1 VNGNG
6 NGNGNGDDGAG
17 FGETE
22 LPEKQQETLK
32 KAVRLEWIT
41 IGFLAV
47 TVFLVFLVLGNSQAM
62 KAAWIEDL
70 LSFIPPIVFLV
81 ALRIARKKPNPKHP
95 YGYHRSVGVGHLV
108 AAVALVT
115 MGTFLIVDSAT
126 GLIAA
131 EHPSIGSVELFG
143 QVFWLG
149 WLMMG
154 VMALIALPPVFIG
167 RAKMKLAREL
177 HDKVLYADADMNKA
191 DWMTAVGSMIGVG
204 GIGLGL
210 WWLDATAAL
219 FIAGSILW
227 DGLKNTRAAVED
239 LMDTRAMTFDD
250 AKPHPIVHRVDEYL
264 RSLDWVADA
273 GSRARDQGHVFHIE
287 SFIVPRSRRK
297 VSLADL
303 NDAREGCIAL
313 DWKVEDIVL
322 IPVTEL
328 PRVVQESQPA
338 RV

>member
-1 VNGNG
+1 VNSI
-6 NGNGNGDDGAG
+6 G

-22 LPEKQQETLK
+22 LPARQQETLK

-41 IGFLAV
+41 IAFLAV
-47 TVFLVFLVLGNSQAM
+47 TVFLVFLVMGNSQAM

-70 LSFIPPIVFLV
+70 LSFIPAIVFLV
-81 ALRIARKKPNPKHP
+81 ALRVARKKPNPKHP

-115 MGTFLIVDSAT
+115 MGTFLLVDSAS

-191 DWMTAVGSMIGVG
+191 DWMTAVGSMVGVG

-210 WWLDATAAL
+210 WWLDAAAAL

-287 SFIVPRSRRK
+287 SFVVPRSRRK
-297 VSLADL
+297 VNLADL
-303 NDAREGCIAL
+303 DEARDGCIAL

-322 IPVTEL
+322 IPVSEL

>member
-6 NGNGNGDDGAG
+6 NGKGKGKGIG

-22 LPEKQQETLK
+22 LPHKQLEVLK

-47 TVFLVFLVLGNSQAM
+47 TVFLVFLVMGNSQAM

-70 LSFIPPIVFLV
+70 LSFIPAIVFLV
-81 ALRIARKKPNPKHP
+81 ALHVARKKPTAKHP

-115 MGTFLIVDSAT
+115 MGTFLLVDSAS
-126 GLIAA
+126 GLITA

-167 RAKMKLAREL
+167 RVKMKLAREL
-177 HDKVLYADADMNKA
+177 HDKVLYADAAMNKA
-191 DWMTAVGSMIGVG
+191 DWMTAVGSIVGVG

-210 WWLDATAAL
+210 WWADSGAAL

-227 DGLKNTRAAVED
+227 DGLKNMRAAVED

-250 AKPHPIVHRVDEYL
+250 SKPHPIVNKVDEYL

-287 SFIVPRSRRK
+287 SFVVPLSRRT

-303 NDAREGCIAL
+303 EKAREGCIAL

-328 PRVVQESQPA
+328 PRVVRE
-338 RV
+338 

>member
-1 VNGNG
+1 MTIS
-6 NGNGNGDDGAG
+6 
-17 FGETE
+17 FGHTE
-22 LPEKQQETLK
+22 LPEKQRDILK
-32 KAVRLEWIT
+32 KAIRLEWIT
-41 IGFLAV
+41 IGFLVITV
-47 TVFLVFLVLGNSQAM
+47 TLVFLVLGNSQAM

-81 ALRIARKKPNPKHP
+81 AVKIARRTPNQKHP

-115 MGTFLIVDSAT
+115 MGTFLIIDSAS
-126 GLIAA
+126 GLLAA
-131 EHPSIGSVELFG
+131 EHPSIGSVHLFG

-154 VMALIALPPVFIG
+154 VMAAIALPPVFIG

-191 DWMTAVGSMIGVG
+191 DWMTAVGSIVGVG

-210 WWLDATAAL
+210 WWADAAAAL

-227 DGLKNTRAAVED
+227 DGIKNIRAALED

-250 AKPHPIVHRVDEYL
+250 AKPHPIVGKVDDYL
-264 RSLDWVADA
+264 RSLDWIADA

-287 SFIVPRSRRK
+287 AFVIPRHPRK
-297 VSLADL
+297 ITVAQLDE
-303 NDAREGCIAL
+303 ARQACIDL
-313 DWKVEDIVL
+313 DWKVQDIV
-322 IPVTEL
+322 IVPVTEL
-328 PRVVQESQPA
+328 PDVVRDP
-338 RV
+338 RTPTYR

>member
-1 VNGNG
+1 MSDV
-6 NGNGNGDDGAG
+6 A

-22 LPEKQQETLK
+22 LPGRQKETLA
-32 KAVRLEWIT
+32 KAIRLEWIT

-47 TVFLVFLVLGNSQAM
+47 TVTLVFLVLGNSQAM

-70 LSFIPPIVFLV
+70 LSFIPPIVFL
-81 ALRIARKKPNPKHP
+81 IAVRLARRKPNPKHP
-95 YGYHRSVGVGHLV
+95 YGFHRSVGVGHLV

-115 MGTFLIVDSAT
+115 MGTFLIVDSGS
-126 GLIAA
+126 GLIMG

-191 DWMTAVGSMIGVG
+191 DWMTALGSMVGVG

-210 WWLDATAAL
+210 WWADAAAAL
-219 FIAGSILW
+219 FIAGSILK
-227 DGLKNTRAAVED
+227 DGLKNARAAVED

-250 AKPHPIVHRVDEYL
+250 AKPHPIVHKVDEYL
-264 RSLDWVADA
+264 RALPWVADA

-287 SFIVPRSRRK
+287 SFVVPRSRRK
-297 VSLADL
+297 VSLADVEA
-303 NDAREGCIAL
+303 AREGARAL
-313 DWKVEDIVL
+313 DWKVDDIVI
-322 IPVTEL
+322 IPVKEL
-328 PRVVQESQPA
+328 PRVVEESHPA
-338 RV
+338 KSERSRR

>member
-1 VNGNG
+1 MTAV
-6 NGNGNGDDGAG
+6 G
-17 FGETE
+17 FGETQ
-22 LPEKQQETLK
+22 LPDKQQETLR

-47 TVFLVFLVLGNSQAM
+47 TVFLVFLVMGNSQAM

-70 LSFIPPIVFLV
+70 LSFIPAIVFLV
-81 ALRIARKKPNPKHP
+81 ALRVARKKPNPKHP

-115 MGTFLIVDSAT
+115 MGTFLLVDSAS

-167 RAKMKLAREL
+167 HAKMKLAREL

-191 DWMTAVGSMIGVG
+191 DWMTAVGSIVGVG

-210 WWLDATAAL
+210 WWADSAAAL

-227 DGLKNTRAAVED
+227 DGIKNTRAAVED
-239 LMDTRAMTFDD
+239 LMDMRAMTFDD
-250 AKPHPIVHRVDEYL
+250 AEPHPIVRQVDEYL
-264 RSLDWVADA
+264 RSLDWIADA

-287 SFIVPRSRRK
+287 SFVVPRSRRK

-303 NDAREGCIAL
+303 AEAREGCIAL

-328 PRVVQESQPA
+328 PRVVAESHPA
-338 RV
+338 LA

>member
-1 VNGNG
+1 MNGNRAG
-6 NGNGNGDDGAG
+6 DGAG

-22 LPEKQQETLK
+22 LPPQQQETLK

-47 TVFLVFLVLGNSQAM
+47 TVSLVFLVMGNSQAM

-70 LSFIPPIVFLV
+70 LSFIPAIVFLA
-81 ALRIARKKPNPKHP
+81 ALRIARKKPNAKHP

-115 MGTFLIVDSAT
+115 MGTFLLIDSAS

-167 RAKMKLAREL
+167 RAKMRLAREL

-191 DWMTAVGSMIGVG
+191 DWMTAVGSMVGVG

-210 WWLDATAAL
+210 WWLDASAAL

-227 DGLKNTRAAVED
+227 DGLKNMRAAVED

-250 AKPHPIVHRVDEYL
+250 AKPHPIVHQVDEYL

-303 NDAREGCIAL
+303 EEAREGCVAL

>member
-1 VNGNG
+1 MT
-6 NGNGNGDDGAG
+6 AS
-17 FGETE
+17 FGHTP
-22 LPEKQQETLK
+22 LPEKQAEILK
-32 KAVRLEWIT
+32 KAIRLEWIT

-81 ALRIARKKPNPKHP
+81 AVKVARRKPNLKHP

-108 AAVALVT
+108 AAVALLT
-115 MGTFLIVDSAT
+115 MGTFLIIDSGT
-126 GLIAA
+126 GLLAG

-154 VMALIALPPVFIG
+154 VMAAIALPPVFIG

-191 DWMTAVGSMIGVG
+191 DWMTAVGSIVGVG

-210 WWLDATAAL
+210 WWADSAAAL

-227 DGLKNTRAAVED
+227 DGIKNVRAAVED
-239 LMDTRAMTFDD
+239 LMDMRAMTFDE
-250 AKPHPIVHRVDEYL
+250 AKPHPIVDQVDDYL
-264 RSLDWVADA
+264 RSLDWIADA
-273 GSRARDQGHVFHIE
+273 GSRVRDQGHVFHIE
-287 SFIVPRSRRK
+287 AFVVPRHPRR
-297 VSLADL
+297 VSVAQLDE
-303 NDAREGCIAL
+303 AREACIAL
-313 DWKVEDIVL
+313 DWKVQDIVL
-322 IPVTEL
+322 VPVRDL
-328 PRVVQESQPA
+328 PDIVRDPRTPA
-338 RV
+338 YR

>member
-1 VNGNG
+1 MNGNG
-6 NGNGNGDDGAG
+6 NGNGNVKGIG

-22 LPEKQQETLK
+22 LPHKQLEVLK

-47 TVFLVFLVLGNSQAM
+47 TVFLVFLVMGNSQAM

-70 LSFIPPIVFLV
+70 LSFIPAIVFLV
-81 ALRIARKKPNPKHP
+81 ALHVARKKPTAKHP

-115 MGTFLIVDSAT
+115 MGTFLLVDSAS
-126 GLIAA
+126 GLITA

-167 RAKMKLAREL
+167 RVKMKLAREL
-177 HDKVLYADADMNKA
+177 HDKVLYADAAMNKA
-191 DWMTAVGSMIGVG
+191 DWMTAVGSIVGVG

-210 WWLDATAAL
+210 WWADSAAAL

-227 DGLKNTRAAVED
+227 DGLKNMRAAVED
-239 LMDTRAMTFDD
+239 LMDARAMTFDD
-250 AKPHPIVHRVDEYL
+250 SKPHPIVNKVDEYL

-287 SFIVPRSRRK
+287 SFVVPLSRRT

-303 NDAREGCIAL
+303 EKAREGCIAL

-338 RV
+338 RA

>member
-6 NGNGNGDDGAG
+6 NDGVG

-22 LPEKQQETLK
+22 LPEKQQATLK

-81 ALRIARKKPNPKHP
+81 ALRIARKKPTPKHP
-95 YGYHRSVGVGHLV
+95 YGYHRAVGVGHLV

-115 MGTFLIVDSAT
+115 MGTFLLVDSAS

-131 EHPSIGSVELFG
+131 EHPSIGSVQLFG

-191 DWMTAVGSMIGVG
+191 DWMTAVGSIVGVG

-227 DGLKNTRAAVED
+227 DGMKNTRAAVED

-250 AKPHPIVHRVDEYL
+250 AKPHPIVHQVDEYL

-287 SFIVPRSRRK
+287 SFVVPRSRRK

-303 NDAREGCIAL
+303 NDARVGCIAL

-328 PRVVQESQPA
+328 PRVVQESQPRRA
-338 RV
+338 ASRS

>member
-1 VNGNG
+1 MNGN
-6 NGNGNGDDGAG
+6 NHPADDGAG

-32 KAVRLEWIT
+32 KAIRLEWIT
-41 IGFLAV
+41 IGFLVV
-47 TVFLVFLVLGNSQAM
+47 TVTLVFLVLGNSQAM

-81 ALRIARKKPNPKHP
+81 ALRVARKKPNPTHP

-115 MGTFLIVDSAT
+115 MGTFLIIDSAT

-191 DWMTAVGSMIGVG
+191 DWMTAVGSIVGVG

-210 WWLDATAAL
+210 WWADSAAAL

-250 AKPHPIVHRVDEYL
+250 AKPHPIVHKVDEYL

-287 SFIVPRSRRK
+287 SFVVPRSRRK
-297 VSLADL
+297 VSLSDL
-303 NDAREGCIAL
+303 NEARDGCIAL

-322 IPVTEL
+322 VPVTEL

>member
-1 VNGNG
+1 MTIS
-6 NGNGNGDDGAG
+6 
-17 FGETE
+17 FGHTE
-22 LPEKQQETLK
+22 LPEKQRDILK
-32 KAVRLEWIT
+32 KAIRLEWIT
-41 IGFLAV
+41 IGFLVITV
-47 TVFLVFLVLGNSQAM
+47 TLVFLVLGNSQAM

-81 ALRIARKKPNPKHP
+81 AVKIARRTPNRKHP

-115 MGTFLIVDSAT
+115 MGTFLIIDSAS
-126 GLIAA
+126 GLLAA
-131 EHPSIGSVELFG
+131 EHPSIGSVHFFG

-154 VMALIALPPVFIG
+154 VMAAIALPPVFIG

-191 DWMTAVGSMIGVG
+191 DWMTAVGSIVGVG

-210 WWLDATAAL
+210 WWADAAAAL

-227 DGLKNTRAAVED
+227 DGIKNIRAALED

-250 AKPHPIVHRVDEYL
+250 AKPHPIVGKVDDYL
-264 RSLDWVADA
+264 RSLDWIADA

-287 SFIVPRSRRK
+287 AFVIPRHPRK
-297 VSLADL
+297 ITVAQLDE
-303 NDAREGCIAL
+303 ARQACIDL
-313 DWKVEDIVL
+313 DWKVQDIV
-322 IPVTEL
+322 IVPVTEL
-328 PRVVQESQPA
+328 PDVVRDP
-338 RV
+338 RTPTYR

>member
-1 VNGNG
+1 MNGNG
-6 NGNGNGDDGAG
+6 NGNVKGIG

-22 LPEKQQETLK
+22 LPHKQLEVLK

-47 TVFLVFLVLGNSQAM
+47 TVFLVFLVMGNSQAM

-70 LSFIPPIVFLV
+70 LSFIPALVFLV
-81 ALRIARKKPNPKHP
+81 ALHVARKKPTAKHP

-115 MGTFLIVDSAT
+115 MGTFLLVDSAS
-126 GLIAA
+126 GLITA

-167 RAKMKLAREL
+167 RVKMELAREL
-177 HDKVLYADADMNKA
+177 HDKVLYADAAMNKA
-191 DWMTAVGSMIGVG
+191 DWMTAVGSIVGVG

-210 WWLDATAAL
+210 WWADSAAAL

-227 DGLKNTRAAVED
+227 DGLKNMRAAVED
-239 LMDTRAMTFDD
+239 LMDARAMTFDD
-250 AKPHPIVHRVDEYL
+250 SKPHPIVNKVDEYL

-287 SFIVPRSRRK
+287 SFVVPLSRRT

-303 NDAREGCIAL
+303 EKAREGCIAL

-338 RV
+338 RA

>member
-1 VNGNG
+1 VNSI
-6 NGNGNGDDGAG
+6 G

-22 LPEKQQETLK
+22 LPARQQETLK

-41 IGFLAV
+41 IAFLVV
-47 TVFLVFLVLGNSQAM
+47 TVFLVFLVMGNSQAM

-70 LSFIPPIVFLV
+70 LSFIPAIVFLV
-81 ALRIARKKPNPKHP
+81 ALRVARKKPNPKHP

-115 MGTFLIVDSAT
+115 MGTFLLVDSAS

-191 DWMTAVGSMIGVG
+191 DWMTAVGSMVGVG

-210 WWLDATAAL
+210 WWLDAAAAL

-287 SFIVPRSRRK
+287 SFVVPRSRRK
-297 VSLADL
+297 VNLADL
-303 NDAREGCIAL
+303 DEARDGCIAL

-322 IPVTEL
+322 IPVSEL